1 MNSTLTNQQLNQEY
15 LYLYIAVKNKLIF
28 LLIFF
33 VSNYTVADVSQN
45 KLNTVDSEIVYE
57 LTDLDQIRDA
67 LAEYSRA
74 EDKNNAIYE
83 QKRRAML
90 DSVELRFL
98 ACDTD
103 LDKTLDVFEATQ
115 CLPQVARM
123 FRDVD
128 INNNNV
134 ISLDEIAI
142 LAKSFE
148 RKNNNEMYSNPIASE
163 ENKQDPA
170 ALLERYSNK
179 KEL

>member
-1 MNSTLTNQQLNQEY
+1 MIIEL
-15 LYLYIAVKNKLIF
+15 KNKLLF
-28 LLIFF
+28 LLVLLIS
-33 VSNYTVADVSQN
+33 SNALADVRSN

-57 LTDLDQIRDA
+57 LSDLDQIRDA
-67 LAEYSRA
+67 LAIYSRA

-103 LDKTLDVFEATQ
+103 ADDTLDVFEATQ

-128 INNNNV
+128 IDNDNV
-134 ISLDEIAI
+134 ITLDEIAI
-142 LAKSFE
+142 LAKTFE
-148 RKNNNEMYSNPIASE
+148 RKNKELKNNLTASDK
-163 ENKQDPA
+163 NKQDPA
-170 ALLERYSNK
+170 ASLDKDSIK
-179 KEL
+179 KKL

>member
-1 MNSTLTNQQLNQEY
+1 MIIEL
-15 LYLYIAVKNKLIF
+15 KNKLLF
-28 LLIFF
+28 LLVLFIS
-33 VSNYTVADVSQN
+33 SNALADVRSN

-57 LTDLDQIRDA
+57 LSDLDQIRDA

-103 LDKTLDVFEATQ
+103 ADKTLDVFEVTQ

-128 INNNNV
+128 IDNDNV
-134 ISLDEIAI
+134 ITLDEIAI
-142 LAKSFE
+142 LAKDFE
-148 RKNNNEMYSNPIASE
+148 RKNNQELNKNSIVLDKNNQDSAAS
-163 ENKQDPA
+163 
-170 ALLERYSNK
+170 LEKNSIK
-179 KEL
+179 KKL

>member
-1 MNSTLTNQQLNQEY
+1 MNISFKKRLL
-15 LYLYIAVKNKLIF
+15 F
-28 LLIFF
+28 LLVLIIPNYIF
-33 VSNYTVADVSQN
+33 ADVRAN

-74 EDKNNAIYE
+74 EDKNNAIYR
-83 QKRRAML
+83 QNRRAML

-103 LDKTLDVFEATQ
+103 ADDTLDVFEVTR

-128 INNNNV
+128 IDNDNV
-134 ISLDEIAI
+134 ITLDEIAI
-142 LAKSFE
+142 LAKTFE
-148 RKNNNEMYSNPIASE
+148 RKRNQEPSSLALE
-163 ENKQDPA
+163 KNKQDPA
-170 ALLERYSNK
+170 ASLKKESVK

>member
-1 MNSTLTNQQLNQEY
+1 L
-15 LYLYIAVKNKLIF
+15 
-28 LLIFF
+28 F
-33 VSNYTVADVSQN
+33 VSNYVVADVTSN
-45 KLNTVDSEIVYE
+45 KLNSVDSEIVYE
-57 LTDLDQIRDA
+57 LNDLNQIRDA
-67 LAEYSRA
+67 LAVYSRA

-103 LDKTLDVFEATQ
+103 ADDTLDVFEATQ

-128 INNNNV
+128 IDNDNV
-134 ISLDEIAI
+134 ITLDEIAI
-142 LAKSFE
+142 LAKTFE
-148 RKNNNEMYSNPIASE
+148 RKNNLELNSDLTASE
-163 ENKQDPA
+163 KNKQDSA
-170 ALLERYSNK
+170 ASLENSIK

>member
-1 MNSTLTNQQLNQEY
+1 ML
-15 LYLYIAVKNKLIF
+15 KNKLLF

-33 VSNYTVADVSQN
+33 VSNYIFADVKSN
-45 KLNTVDSEIVYE
+45 KLNSVDSEIVYE
-57 LTDLDQIRDA
+57 LNDLDQIRDA

-90 DSVELRFL
+90 DSVELRFM

-103 LDKTLDVFEATQ
+103 ADKTLDVFEVTQ

-128 INNNNV
+128 IDNDNV
-134 ISLDEIAI
+134 ITLDEIAI
-142 LAKSFE
+142 LAKDFE
-148 RKNNNEMYSNPIASE
+148 RKYNQDSNTIALD
-163 ENKQDPA
+163 KKKKVPA
-170 ALLERYSNK
+170 ASLEEDLIK
-179 KEL
+179 KKL

>member
-1 MNSTLTNQQLNQEY
+1 MIIEL
-15 LYLYIAVKNKLIF
+15 KNKLLF
-28 LLIFF
+28 LLVLFI
-33 VSNYTVADVSQN
+33 SNHVFADVGE
-45 KLNTVDSEIVYE
+45 KKINTVDSQIVFE

-103 LDKTLDVFEATQ
+103 LDKTLDVFEATR

-123 FRDVD
+123 FRNVD
-128 INNNNV
+128 IDNDNV

-148 RKNNNEMYSNPIASE
+148 RKNNE
-163 ENKQDPA
+163 ESDILALEKKKQDPA
-170 ALLERYSNK
+170 ASLE
-179 KEL
+179 

>member
-1 MNSTLTNQQLNQEY
+1 LHIISQ
-15 LYLYIAVKNKLIF
+15 NKLLF
-28 LLIFF
+28 LLVFF
-33 VSNYTVADVSQN
+33 ISNYVFADVKSN

-57 LTDLDQIRDA
+57 LSDLDQIRDA

-83 QKRRAML
+83 QNRRAML

-103 LDKTLDVFEATQ
+103 SDDTLDVFEATQ

-128 INNNNV
+128 IDNDNV
-134 ISLDEIAI
+134 ITLDEIAL
-142 LAKSFE
+142 LAKSYE
-148 RKNNNEMYSNPIASE
+148 RNNNQESDTLALDKD
-163 ENKQDPA
+163 KQDPA
-170 ALLERYSNK
+170 ASLEKASAK

>member
-1 MNSTLTNQQLNQEY
+1 MNIVLKKQVL
-15 LYLYIAVKNKLIF
+15 F
-28 LLIFF
+28 LLVLF
-33 VSNYTVADVSQN
+33 VSSYVFADVSSN

-57 LTDLDQIRDA
+57 LSDLDQIRDA

-83 QKRRAML
+83 QNRRAML

-103 LDKTLDVFEATQ
+103 ADNTLDVFEATQ

-128 INNNNV
+128 IDNDNV

-142 LAKSFE
+142 LAKDFE
-148 RKNNNEMYSNPIASE
+148 RKNNQELNVLALEKD
-163 ENKQDPA
+163 KQDPA
-170 ALLERYSNK
+170 ASLDEPSIK
-179 KEL
+179 KKL

>member
-1 MNSTLTNQQLNQEY
+1 MHIISQ
-15 LYLYIAVKNKLIF
+15 NKLLF
-28 LLIFF
+28 LLVLFI
-33 VSNYTVADVSQN
+33 SNYVFADVKSN

-57 LTDLDQIRDA
+57 LSDLDQIRDA

-83 QKRRAML
+83 QNRRAML

-103 LDKTLDVFEATQ
+103 SDDTLDVFEATQ

-128 INNNNV
+128 IDNDNIEIANNNYKVKKNQKV
-134 ISLDEIAI
+134 SLSIKSESIQIKKISKHIKLHLISSG
-142 LAKSFE
+142 K
-148 RKNNNEMYSNPIASE
+148 
-163 ENKQDPA
+163 
-170 ALLERYSNK
+170 
-179 KEL
+179 

>member
-1 MNSTLTNQQLNQEY
+1 MYKSTLNIL
-15 LYLYIAVKNKLIF
+15 LF
-28 LLIFF
+28 LSAFF
-33 VSNYTVADVSQN
+33 ISNYVIADVKSN
-45 KLNTVDSEIVYE
+45 KANSSDSEIVYE

-103 LDKTLDVFEATQ
+103 ADDTLDVFEVTQ

-128 INNNNV
+128 IDNDNV
-134 ISLDEIAI
+134 ITLSEIAI
-142 LAKSFE
+142 LVKSFE
-148 RKNNNEMYSNPIASE
+148 NKHQKGVNKNIPLASDKK
-163 ENKQDPA
+163 KQDPSVS
-170 ALLERYSNK
+170 LNKNQNK
-179 KEL
+179 KKNL

>member
-1 MNSTLTNQQLNQEY
+1 MIIEL
-15 LYLYIAVKNKLIF
+15 KNKLLF
-28 LLIFF
+28 LLVLFIS
-33 VSNYTVADVSQN
+33 SNALADVRSN

-57 LTDLDQIRDA
+57 LSDLDQIRDA

-98 ACDTD
+98 TCDTD
-103 LDKTLDVFEATQ
+103 ADNTLDVFEVTQ

-128 INNNNV
+128 INNDNV
-134 ISLDEIAI
+134 ITLGEIAI
-142 LAKSFE
+142 LAKNYE
-148 RKNNNEMYSNPIASE
+148 RKQNQELDTLALE
-163 ENKQDPA
+163 KDKQDSA
-170 ALLERYSNK
+170 ASIEDSPIKQKL
-179 KEL
+179 

>member
-1 MNSTLTNQQLNQEY
+1 MIIEL
-15 LYLYIAVKNKLIF
+15 KNKLLF
-28 LLIFF
+28 LLVLFIS
-33 VSNYTVADVSQN
+33 SNALADVRSN

-57 LTDLDQIRDA
+57 LSDLDQIRDA

-103 LDKTLDVFEATQ
+103 ADKTLDVFEVTQ

-128 INNNNV
+128 INNDNV
-134 ISLDEIAI
+134 INLGEIAI
-142 LAKSFE
+142 LAKNYE
-148 RKNNNEMYSNPIASE
+148 RKQNQELDALALE

-170 ALLERYSNK
+170 ASLEEPSIK
-179 KEL
+179 QKL